1 MTSYDLTPLL
11 RSSVG
16 FDVFDN
22 IFDSVF
28 NLNESSTSYPPYNII
43 KSNNNYTITMA
54 IAGFT
59 KDEVDISVEE
69 MPEVTNKSLAKEI
82 YNFPTSVLPYNSMY
96 DIKRKLPLFT
106 KSVKSKS
113 LYCAGYYIIRFEK
126 GWVKSFCPKLITIE
140 RYDFKG
146 PFKTEIEMRQE
157 LSRV

>member
-43 KSNNNYTITMA
+43 KSKNNYTITMV

-69 MPEVTNKSLAKEI
+69 NEL
-82 YNFPTSVLPYNSMY
+82 
-96 DIKRKLPLFT
+96 
-106 KSVKSKS
+106 SVKGISNNSDEKIEF
-113 LYCAGYYIIRFEK
+113 LHKGIAARNFERK
-126 GWVKSFCPKLITIE
+126 FQLADTIKVVDASYENGLLNIFLE
-140 RYDFKG
+140 R
-146 PFKTEIEMRQE
+146 EIPEHQKPRKIE
-157 LSRV
+157 INNNNINSIHKN

>member
-43 KSNNNYTITMA
+43 KSHNNYTITMA

-69 MPEVTNKSLAKEI
+69 NEL
-82 YNFPTSVLPYNSMY
+82 
-96 DIKRKLPLFT
+96 
-106 KSVKSKS
+106 SVKGVSNNSDEKIEF
-113 LYCAGYYIIRFEK
+113 LHKGIAARNFERK
-126 GWVKSFCPKLITIE
+126 FQLADTIKVIDASYENGLLNIFLE
-140 RYDFKG
+140 R
-146 PFKTEIEMRQE
+146 EIPEHQKPRKIE
-157 LSRV
+157 INNNKVNSIHKN

>member
-69 MPEVTNKSLAKEI
+69 NEL
-82 YNFPTSVLPYNSMY
+82 
-96 DIKRKLPLFT
+96 
-106 KSVKSKS
+106 SVKGVSNNSDEKIEF
-113 LYCAGYYIIRFEK
+113 LHKGIAARNFERK
-126 GWVKSFCPKLITIE
+126 FQLADTIKVIDASYENGLLNIFLE
-140 RYDFKG
+140 R
-146 PFKTEIEMRQE
+146 EIPEHQKPRKIE
-157 LSRV
+157 INNNKVNSNHKN

>member
-28 NLNESSTSYPPYNII
+28 NLNESSASYPPYNII
-43 KSNNNYTITMA
+43 KSQNNYTITMA

-69 MPEVTNKSLAKEI
+69 NEL
-82 YNFPTSVLPYNSMY
+82 
-96 DIKRKLPLFT
+96 
-106 KSVKSKS
+106 SVKGISNNSNEKIEF
-113 LYCAGYYIIRFEK
+113 LHKGIAERNFERK
-126 GWVKSFCPKLITIE
+126 FQLADTIKVVDASYENGLLNIFLE
-140 RYDFKG
+140 R
-146 PFKTEIEMRQE
+146 EIPEHQKPRKIE
-157 LSRV
+157 INNNNVNSIHKN